1 MIQRDQVWKY
11 LATGLGVLV
20 GALVGLA
27 VSVPLGTDTG
37 ITAGVCAGAGLVLGS
52 AIDARRNR

>member
-1 MIQRDQVWKY
+1 MTQRDQVSKY

-20 GALVGLA
+20 GAWVGLA